1 MPLSAE
7 RNTKRR
13 NGDGVGRPAKTNK
26 IFYKGA
32 IVTVGAD
39 GYATPGAVATTL
51 KRPARVAET
60 VDTTGIADGVLS
72 VQFEHGVFRY
82 NNSTA
87 GDLIAIA
94 DVGNDCFIVDDE
106 TVAKTNGSS
115 TRSVAGKIFDV
126 DAEGVWVDMR

>member
-7 RNTKRR
+7 RSTKRR
-13 NGDGVGRPAKTNK
+13 DGAGAGRPAKTNK
-26 IFYKGA
+26 IFYKHA
-32 IVTVGAD
+32 IVAIGAD

-60 VDTTGIADGVLS
+60 VDTTGIADGVLF
-72 VQFEHGVFRY
+72 VQFEYGVFRF

-87 GDLIAIA
+87 GDLITFL

-106 TVAKTNGSS
+106 TVAKTNGTS